1 MNKIARF
8 SLSTLGRP
16 RLDLQPR
23 LALPLVQRYYSDDSG
38 EDKKVVN
45 DKLAALL
52 KGLKT
57 TDSARKSPD
66 REVKLAKPGFNKPI
80 KRGKDG
86 KPKREQVS
94 AGLDEDV
101 IDATK
106 SVARLAR
113 NENKK
118 KRTESD
124 LLKKLMSVSKDANN
138 AKEENEVAGESA
150 EPQSLSS
157 LFSDIKIERPQPKKV
172 ERREALDNRH
182 KSDRKDLTM
191 EQLAFLQKREKMRR
205 EERVKTQVLGSV
217 DLFSGN
223 PMGIFTGPMEESSDQ
238 NMLVTWR
245 ACQQR
250 ELRILSTPSP
260 RNALEEMVLLTK
272 QGKLWNF
279 PVDNEQGLDYS
290 NDPFYKHVFLEH
302 HLEPWCPKMG
312 PVRHFMEVV
321 CLGLSKNPYVSSQKK
336 LETILWF
343 KDYFERPENNEIL
356 VHSGFWED
364 SSEEALSA

>member
-1 MNKIARF
+1 MIQVFLRNYFYFQLIF
-8 SLSTLGRP
+8 SF
-16 RLDLQPR
+16 
-23 LALPLVQRYYSDDSG
+23 DSG

-279 PVDNEQGLDYS
+279 PVDNEQGR
-290 NDPFYKHVFLEH
+290 FCQV
-302 HLEPWCPKMG
+302 
-312 PVRHFMEVV
+312 
-321 CLGLSKNPYVSSQKK
+321 
-336 LETILWF
+336 
-343 KDYFERPENNEIL
+343 
-356 VHSGFWED
+356 
-364 SSEEALSA
+364 